1 MHEPI
6 EQQSSQLAYRYTQLF
21 NSFFAALDQATAEPL
36 HETLKRYP
44 TMGQEL
50 LYLFSGILCMNI
62 RNAVNSEPESSRKLF
77 GAFTLFSDKIPPI
90 LIPKNQQASFT
101 HNQVQC
107 VNNCYSKSERN
118 QLAALF
124 LNRSIGENYLAEYPA
139 ATEIESTLVAILN
152 HTEKE
157 LLALLI

>member
-6 EQQSSQLAYRYTQLF
+6 EQQSKHLAYRYTQLF

-50 LYLFSGILCMNI
+50 LYLFSGILCMKI
-62 RNAVNSEPESSRKLF
+62 RDAVNNDPSSSQKFF
-77 GAFTLFSDKIPPI
+77 GAFTLFSNKIPAI
-90 LIPKNQQASFT
+90 LLTKENQAPFI
-101 HNQVQC
+101 HKPVQS

-118 QLAALF
+118 QLAVLF
-124 LNRSIGENYLAEYPA
+124 LNRSIGDNYLAEYPA
-139 ATEIESTLVAILN
+139 ATEIESSLVAILN
-152 HTEKE
+152 HTEKQ
-157 LLALLI
+157 LLALLS